1 MTDQDIL
8 RLFAEGKRERAFT
21 KLYAEW
27 PKVRRLVTKH
37 GGSRTDARDIF
48 HDALT
53 ILYQKIQTEQFTL
66 TGSLGGFIYHTAR
79 NLWLAQL
86 RREGKA
92 RHLVPDLPDTPDES
106 DTDETPRLALAKQAL
121 EKLAEKCREILRLFY
136 YERCSMEAIA
146 KAVGLKGEQ
155 AAKTQKYKCLEA
167 ARTEFKTLNEL
178 EYLAEVEAYV
188 LGQHPN
194 VAAFEQQLQTDAEL
208 RND

>member
-21 KLYAEW
+21 KLYGEW
-27 PKVRRLVTKH
+27 PKVRRLVIKH
-37 GGSRTDARDIF
+37 GGNKQQARDIF

-53 ILYQKIQTEQFTL
+53 ILYQKVQADRFTL

-92 RHLVPDLPDTPDES
+92 LPLTHDLPDAPDD
-106 DTDETPRLALAKQAL
+106 DTDETPRLALAQQAL
-121 EKLAEKCREILRLFY
+121 EKLADKCREILRLFY
-136 YERCSMEAIA
+136 FERCSMEAIA

-167 ARTEFKTLNEL
+167 ARSEYQTL
-178 EYLAEVEAYV
+178 
-188 LGQHPN
+188 LGK
-194 VAAFEQQLQTDAEL
+194 EDAL
-208 RND
+208 

>member
-21 KLYAEW
+21 RLYGEW
-27 PKVRRLVTKH
+27 PKVRRLVTQL
-37 GGSRTDARDIF
+37 GGTRTDARDIF

-53 ILYQKIQTEQFTL
+53 VLYQKIQTEQFTL

-86 RREGKA
+86 RRQGKA
-92 RHLVPDLPDTPDES
+92 LPLVPDLPDAPE
-106 DTDETPRLALAKQAL
+106 DTDIDETPRLTLAKQAL
-121 EKLAEKCREILRLFY
+121 EKLADKCREILRLFY
-136 YERCSMEAIA
+136 YEHCSMETIA

-167 ARTEFKTLNEL
+167 ARNEFKTL
-178 EYLAEVEAYV
+178 
-188 LGQHPN
+188 LGKED
-194 VAAFEQQLQTDAEL
+194 VA
-208 RND
+208 

>member
-1 MTDQDIL
+1 MTDLDIL
-8 RLFAEGKRERAFT
+8 RLFAEGKRERAFS
-21 KLYAEW
+21 KLYGEW
-27 PKVRRLVTKH
+27 PKVRRLVTQL
-37 GGSRTDARDIF
+37 GGTRTDARDIF

-53 ILYQKIQTEQFTL
+53 VLYQKIQAQQFTL

-92 RHLVPDLPDTPDES
+92 LPLTHDLPDTPEEDS
-106 DTDETPRLALAKQAL
+106 DETPRLNLAKQAL

-136 YERCSMEAIA
+136 YEHCSMEVIA

-167 ARTEFKTLNEL
+167 ARSEFKTL
-178 EYLAEVEAYV
+178 
-188 LGQHPN
+188 LGKED
-194 VAAFEQQLQTDAEL
+194 AA
-208 RND
+208 